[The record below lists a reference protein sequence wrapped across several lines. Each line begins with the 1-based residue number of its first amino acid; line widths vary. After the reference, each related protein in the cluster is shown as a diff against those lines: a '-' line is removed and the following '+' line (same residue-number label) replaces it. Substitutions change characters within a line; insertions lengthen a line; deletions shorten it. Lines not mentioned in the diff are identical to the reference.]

1 MELSVPTKN
10 KQTLSKGVNK
20 MATFK
25 PEVNYDNLIKH
36 KATCGNQNCKVQLD
50 STNYGEK
57 INKSKG
63 YVPSSAFFLMAYGM
77 FCNPCA
83 PLAVKFYQAK

>member
-1 MELSVPTKN
+1 
-10 KQTLSKGVNK
+10 

-36 KATCGNQNCKVQLD
+36 ETSCGNQTCKVQLD

-57 INKSKG
+57 IDE
-63 YVPSSAFFLMAYGM
+63 SSEKLEARRTSFEQQQL
-77 FCNPCA
+77 N
-83 PLAVKFYQAK
+83 